1 MEIKSYTDL
10 TPVKPVYDTDDDVRK
25 FYVEYLSSTKEY
37 KRASAYFSTGFY
49 DYISKG
55 LEKLISS
62 GGRMQLILSTDVDES
77 VLSEIRKGLE
87 VKKDK
92 PEFISSLLEKSVF
105 RFSDVET
112 DLSLVAFLIAIDR
125 LDIRFAFMREGEG
138 IFHDKFAILK
148 DYYGNEMIL
157 SGSNNETAASVMK
170 NHESFETTINWDEPG
185 KNELKKIEVR
195 KAMFERYWNDE
206 APSIVVLPMTEVMKE
221 SLIERISTPEAVG
234 KYPAF
239 IRIGFDDY
247 GNLKIQTNIGLEK
260 LFSKYKFDNYIQPF
274 ISTCSST
281 SISLR
286 KLDMIEDVAFICNI
300 VEDLSND
307 LKARFVETEGLKA
320 FLDKNHL
327 DMKKLAAEGILIKSG
342 DLAGDLD
349 FVEFCSTVQGCVK
362 RPLKEAQL
370 VAAYHVAKLRRS
382 MNFSVPGSGKTSAV
396 LGAYEYLNSL
406 DKNNIDHIDRLL
418 VIGPLNCFKSWK
430 DEYAVVSKSYEKY
443 DPTQILDIRDVSLS
457 GEKCTLIRYDFPKAK
472 LVLVN
477 YDSVVSLCD
486 VLSEF
491 VDSRTMVVFD
501 EIHRIKNYESEKF
514 PSCRKIISGS
524 RFRVALTGT
533 PLPNGYRDLLCMF
546 TLLYDEYAQTY
557 FNMYVDDLAA
567 ADKAFDENGLESE
580 RLNAKIFPFFIRT
593 NKHELNVPPA
603 EPDNVIK
610 VRTTKEEDDL
620 YSSVLNES
628 SDDYLGAS
636 IRLTEIGCIPKR
648 LLYDEAEKTSEYLSG
663 DFESFCDDDDVD
675 MEVTSKLAAFLET
688 IDKQKGKSVVWCLFT
703 DTIRKVHRL
712 LLQRGYKSALIY
724 GNTPLEERNSIID
737 AFNKTDKIDVIV
749 TNPNTLAESVSLHKA
764 CHNAYY
770 LELNYNLAHYLQSRD
785 RIHRLGLAP
794 EIKTNYFIFINCYF
808 GNEDSSIDN
817 EIYRRL
823 QKKEK
828 RMIEAIDHGS
838 LLYRYE
844 SSVGEYE
851 DIIQHIRK
859 AEKRG

>member
-1 MEIKSYTDL
+1 MNSYKDLHEI
-10 TPVKPVYDTDDDVRK
+10 KPVYDTDDDVRR
-25 FYVEYLSSTKEY
+25 FYIEYLSCTKEY
-37 KRASAYFSTGFY
+37 RRASAYFSRGFY

-55 LEKLISS
+55 LEQLISS
-62 GGRMQLILSTDVDES
+62 GGKMRLILSTDVDES

-87 VKKDK
+87 AKEDK
-92 PEFISSLLEKSVF
+92 PEYINKVLGNSVF
-105 RFSDVET
+105 RFSDVDS
-112 DLSLVAFLIAIDR
+112 DLSLVAFLIAIDC
-125 LDIRFAFMREGEG
+125 LDIKFAFMREGEG

-148 DYYGNEMIL
+148 DYFGNEMVL
-157 SGSNNETAASVMK
+157 SGSNNETAASVLR
-170 NHESFETTINWDEPG
+170 NHESFETTINWDDPG
-185 KNELKKIEVR
+185 KNELKKIEAR
-195 KAMFERYWNDE
+195 KEMFERYWNNE
-206 APSIVVLPMTEVMKE
+206 APSIVVLPMTEVVKE
-221 SLIERISTPEAVG
+221 SLIEKISTPDAGG
-234 KYPAF
+234 KFPAF

-247 GNLKIQTNIGLEK
+247 GKLKIQTNIGLEK
-260 LFSKYKFDNYIQPF
+260 LYSKYKFDNYVQPF
-274 ISTCSST
+274 ISTRSSI
-281 SISLR
+281 SVSLR
-286 KLDMIEDVAFICNI
+286 KLDLIEDIAFVCNTM
-300 VEDLSND
+300 ESLSSDIN
-307 LKARFVETEGLKA
+307 ARFVVTEELKA
-320 FLDKNHL
+320 FLEKNYL
-327 DMKKLAAEGILIKSG
+327 NINKLAAEGRRIKQE
-342 DLAGDLD
+342 DLAEDSD
-349 FVEFCSTVQGCVK
+349 FVDFCSTVQRCVK

-370 VAAYHVAKLRRS
+370 IAAYHVAKLRRS

-396 LGAYEYLNSL
+396 LGAYEYLNAL
-406 DKNNIDHIDRLL
+406 EQNNIDHVDRIL

-430 DEYAVVSKSYEKY
+430 DEYAVVSKTYDKY

-457 GEKCTLIRYDFPKAK
+457 GEKCTLIKYDFPKAK

-477 YDSVVSLCD
+477 YDSVVSLRD

-491 VDSRTMVVFD
+491 VDDKTMVVFD

-546 TLLYDEYAQTY
+546 TLLYDDYAQTY
-557 FNMYVDDLAA
+557 FNMYVEDLAV
-567 ADKAFDENGLESE
+567 ADRAFDENGLESE
-580 RLNAKIFPFFIRT
+580 KLNEKIYPFFMRT

-603 EPDNVIK
+603 EPDNIIK
-610 VRTTKEEDDL
+610 VKTTKEEDDL
-620 YSSVLNES
+620 YASVLNES
-628 SDDYLGAS
+628 GDDYLGAS

-648 LLYDEAEKTSEYLSG
+648 LLEGKTEETSEYLSG
-663 DFESFCDDDDVD
+663 DVENICDDVD

-688 IDKQKGKSVVWCLFT
+688 IDSHKGKSVVWCLFT
-703 DTIRKVHRL
+703 DTIRKVNRL
-712 LLQRGYKSALIY
+712 LKQRGYRSAVIY
-724 GNTPLEERNSIID
+724 GNTSLEDRNAIID
-737 AFNKTDKIDVIV
+737 AFNKTDAVDVIV

-770 LELNYNLAHYLQSRD
+770 LELNFNLAHYLQSRD
-785 RIHRLGLAP
+785 RIHRLGLSP
-794 EIKTNYFIFINCYF
+794 ETKTNYYIFINCYF

-844 SSVGEYE
+844 SSAAEYE
-851 DIIQHIRK
+851 DLIIHLRK